1 VTSTDRDRQ
10 AGKSPRSTRSWR
22 RCRTHL
28 GPGRLFLGTSG
39 RTRSTRGDCP
49 AGPPT
54 LSPVSHSPP
63 VTRTTARY
71 VRWAGHQT
79 TAVTASCRDR
89 LRIPHA
95 QPPHP
100 RLVRHAPGPPRQ
112 RDLPCPRKTPQQHS
126 HACHGQPRPAQPP
139 ARAHRSPETLH
150 PGQRDQPEKRVEGTR
165 RRIVQAQAP
174 TMPRTVH
181 TPSAEQ
187 HRQQPRDHHPGSS
200 RQQPGPLPATR
211 AHWRS
216 GPSAGPARPRARYRP
231 PPPPPRGGGPAPAP
245 LLIHPDEHTAKPYDQ
260 GLTVAQAGPVGS
272 IQGTC
277 TTAR

>member
-1 VTSTDRDRQ
+1 MEALPHPSGARAVVPWHERPYPFHPRRLPCGPADAVPRFAFTARHPHDGTIRQ
-10 AGKSPRSTRSWR
+10 VG
-22 RCRTHL
+22 
-28 GPGRLFLGTSG
+28 
-39 RTRSTRGDCP
+39 
-49 AGPPT
+49 GPPDHGCNRK
-54 LSPVSHSPP
+54 LPRPP
-63 VTRTTARY
+63 A
-71 VRWAGHQT
+71 
-79 TAVTASCRDR
+79 
-89 LRIPHA
+89 IPHA